1 MDIPT
6 IIKALAAL
14 APHANKIV
22 DGIRAA
28 NSSPRTEE
36 RIQKLEA
43 DLLHSGEILLGLT
56 RQLQAVAEELK
67 AQSEVSAAREKSLKT
82 ALGLSAV
89 ALCAAIAALAVV
101 LFKPGG

>member
-67 AQSEVSAAREKSLKT
+67 AQSELSATREKNVRT
-82 ALGLSAV
+82 ALGLSGVAVCTAIV
-89 ALCAAIAALAVV
+89 ALALVF
-101 LFKPGG
+101 FKQGG